1 MKDKFFVIREKKIL
15 PELGKEFEE
24 IVSEESKEDL
34 REQKIHSN
42 DSEFFKYIPSLDNP
56 LVYDRLSNDFRI
68 GNRFVLI

>member
-34 REQKIHSN
+34 RE
-42 DSEFFKYIPSLDNP
+42 
-56 LVYDRLSNDFRI
+56 
-68 GNRFVLI
+68 